1 MSLKTVAN
9 FRHTSES
16 CLRLEQA
23 SSLAALGGLM
33 RLVMRTLNDYLKQK
47 RLDTGLSQLDVA
59 KVLGYSSPQF
69 VSNWERGLVSPPL
82 ETIAV
87 LIELYKLPSGEVISR
102 ILEETKEHLESS
114 LSTRKRKAKAVGK
127 KRN

>member
-1 MSLKTVAN
+1 
-9 FRHTSES
+9 
-16 CLRLEQA
+16 
-23 SSLAALGGLM
+23 M

-47 RLDTGLSQLDVA
+47 RLDSGLSQLDVA

-87 LIELYKLPSGEVISR
+87 LIDLYKIPTGEVINR
-102 ILEETKEHLESS
+102 IVEETRDYLESS
-114 LSTRKRKAKAVGK
+114 LNTRRKKPKVAARR
-127 KRN
+127 RN